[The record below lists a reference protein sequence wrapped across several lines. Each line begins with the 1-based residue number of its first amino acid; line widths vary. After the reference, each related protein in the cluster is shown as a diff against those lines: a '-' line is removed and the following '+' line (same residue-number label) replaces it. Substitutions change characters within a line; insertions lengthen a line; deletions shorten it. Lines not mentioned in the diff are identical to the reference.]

1 MNFLAKLAHAACLSF
16 NRWFLLPCLVHDN
29 DAADLFGFFW
39 ISLLMEPLNIKT
51 DAPHAALSSYVMC
64 RCDVLKGTCERLAEV
79 FDRIKDENEMM
90 VSSFAAI
97 WDKSCAA
104 TGEMHWQ
111 T

>member
-1 MNFLAKLAHAACLSF
+1 
-16 NRWFLLPCLVHDN
+16 
-29 DAADLFGFFW
+29 
-39 ISLLMEPLNIKT
+39 MEPLNNKT

-104 TGEMHWQ
+104 TGESALEDQRVHRSMNCVQ
-111 T
+111 SSLACAALYANCIC